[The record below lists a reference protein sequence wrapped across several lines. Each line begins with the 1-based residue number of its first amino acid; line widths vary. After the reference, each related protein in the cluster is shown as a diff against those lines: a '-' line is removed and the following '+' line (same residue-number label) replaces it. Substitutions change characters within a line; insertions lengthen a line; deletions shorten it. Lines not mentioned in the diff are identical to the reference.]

1 VNHAK
6 ARTPTSWRNAL
17 FVVFMIN
24 GLGFSTWL
32 ARVPAIRDGLDIST
46 AEVAALLFTGAVGAV
61 SGLVFSSHIIAW
73 LGQRNTILFFGLVGL
88 VGLAGIGI
96 GSSWVSSYALTV
108 VAIIC
113 AGAGN
118 GIADVAMNV
127 EGATVEKAVSRN
139 IMPWFHAFWSL
150 GTVTGA
156 GLSALMSFL
165 GVGIAPHTIAMALI
179 MAPVL
184 WFASRVIT
192 DDRGSVNVE
201 GVEQRS
207 TLADRLRVWKEP
219 RTLAIGII
227 ALGMAFAEG
236 SANDWLALAIV
247 DGRDQTNATGALWFG
262 FFTLG
267 MMTGRIGG
275 VYLLDKFGRVPVLQW
290 SAAMAIAG
298 LALVILVEQPVLS
311 GLGALIWGL
320 GSSLGFPVGM
330 SAAADNPEG
339 SAARVSAV
347 ATVAYGAF
355 LIGPPLIGGL
365 GDSIGILTAL
375 WVVVAVIVLAFFAAP
390 AAKPP
395 VH

>member
-1 VNHAK
+1 MNHAK
-6 ARTPTSWRNAL
+6 SRTPTQWRNAL
-17 FVVFMIN
+17 FVVFTIN

-46 AEVAALLFTGAVGAV
+46 GEVAALLFTGALGAV

-73 LGQRNTILFFGLVGL
+73 IGQRNTILFFGLLGL
-88 VGLAGIGI
+88 VGLAGIGV
-96 GSSWVSSYALTV
+96 GSAWVSSYVLTV
-108 VAIIC
+108 IAIIM

-127 EGATVEKAVSRN
+127 EGAAVEKAVNRN

-150 GTVTGA
+150 GTVAGA
-156 GLSALMSFL
+156 GLSAVMSFL
-165 GVGIAPHTIAMALI
+165 GIGIAPHTIAMALVL
-179 MAPVL
+179 APVL
-184 WFASRVIT
+184 WFVSRVIT
-192 DDRGSVNVE
+192 DDRGAASSE
-201 GVEQRS
+201 GLEQRS
-207 TLADRLRVWKEP
+207 TLAERLRVWKEP

-247 DGRDQTNATGALWFG
+247 DGRDQTNAIGALWFG

-267 MMTGRIGG
+267 MMAGRIGG

-298 LALVILVEQPVLS
+298 LALVILVEQPILS
-311 GLGALIWGL
+311 ALGALMWGL

-330 SAAADNPEG
+330 SAAADNPQG

-365 GDSIGILTAL
+365 GESFGILAAL
-375 WVVVAVIVLAFFAAP
+375 WVVVGVIILAFFAAP

-395 VH
+395 TE

>member
-1 VNHAK
+1 MSHAST
-6 ARTPTSWRNAL
+6 RTPTTWRNAL

-46 AEVAALLFTGAVGAV
+46 AEVAALLFTGAMGAV

-73 LGQRNTILFFGLVGL
+73 IGLRHTILFFGLLGL
-88 VGLAGIGI
+88 LGLAGIGV
-96 GSSWVSSYALTV
+96 GSAWVSSYAVTV
-108 VAIIC
+108 IAIIM

-127 EGATVEKAVSRN
+127 EGAAVEKAVNRN
-139 IMPWFHAFWSL
+139 IMPWFDAFWSL
-150 GTVTGA
+150 GTVAGA

-165 GVGIAPHTIAMALI
+165 GVGIAPHTLVMALVL
-179 MAPVL
+179 APLL
-184 WFASRVIT
+184 WFVSRVIT
-192 DDRGSVNVE
+192 DDRNSVSDD
-201 GVEQRS
+201 GAPQKS

-219 RTLAIGII
+219 RTLAIGVIT
-227 ALGMAFAEG
+227 LGMAFAEG

-247 DGRDQTNATGALWFG
+247 DGRDQTNAVGALWFG
-262 FFTLG
+262 LFTVG
-267 MMTGRIGG
+267 MLTGRIGG
-275 VYLLDKFGRVPVLQW
+275 VFLLDTYGRVPILQW
-290 SAAMAIAG
+290 SAALAIAG
-298 LALVILVEQPVLS
+298 LSLVILVEQPLLS
-311 GLGALIWGL
+311 GAGALMWGL

-330 SAAADNPEG
+330 SAAADNPHG

-365 GDSIGILTAL
+365 GESIGILSAL
-375 WVVVAVIVLAFFAAP
+375 WVVVGVIILAFFAAP

-395 VH
+395 AR

>member
-6 ARTPTSWRNAL
+6 TQTPATWRNAL
-17 FVVFMIN
+17 FVVFTIN

-46 AEVAALLFTGAVGAV
+46 AEVAALLFTGALGAV

-73 LGQRNTILFFGLVGL
+73 IGQRNTILFFGLLGL
-88 VGLAGIGI
+88 IGLAGIGI

-108 VAIIC
+108 IAIIC

-127 EGATVEKAVSRN
+127 EGAAVEKAVSRN

-165 GVGIAPHTIAMALI
+165 GVGIAPHTIAMALV

-184 WFASRVIT
+184 WIVSRVIT
-192 DDRGSVNVE
+192 DDRGSVSEE
-201 GVEQRS
+201 GVSQRS

-247 DGRDQTNATGALWFG
+247 DGRDQTNAVGALWFG

-311 GLGALIWGL
+311 GLGALMWGL

-365 GDSIGILTAL
+365 GESIGILAAL
-375 WVVVAVIVLAFFAAP
+375 WVVVGVIVLAFFAAP

-395 VH
+395 VP

>member
-6 ARTPTSWRNAL
+6 TRTPATWRNAL
-17 FVVFMIN
+17 FVVFTIN

-46 AEVAALLFTGAVGAV
+46 AEVAALLFTGALGAV

-73 LGQRNTILFFGLVGL
+73 IGQRNTILFFGLLGL

-108 VAIIC
+108 IAIIC

-127 EGATVEKAVSRN
+127 EGAAVEKAVSRN

-165 GVGIAPHTIAMALI
+165 GVGIAPHTIAMALV

-184 WFASRVIT
+184 WIVSRVIT
-192 DDRGSVNVE
+192 DDRGSVSEE
-201 GVEQRS
+201 GVSQRS

-247 DGRDQTNATGALWFG
+247 DGRDQTNAVGALWFG

-311 GLGALIWGL
+311 GLGALMWGL

-355 LIGPPLIGGL
+355 LLGPPLIGGL
-365 GDSIGILTAL
+365 GESIGILAAL
-375 WVVVAVIVLAFFAAP
+375 WVVVGVIVLAFFAAP

-395 VH
+395 VP

>member
-1 VNHAK
+1 MNHAK
-6 ARTPTSWRNAL
+6 TRTPATWRNAL

-46 AEVAALLFTGAVGAV
+46 AEVAALLFTGALGAV

-73 LGQRNTILFFGLVGL
+73 IGQRNTILFFGLLGL

-108 VAIIC
+108 IAIIC

-127 EGATVEKAVSRN
+127 EGAAVEKAVSRN

-165 GVGIAPHTIAMALI
+165 GVGIAPHTIAMALV

-184 WFASRVIT
+184 WIVSRVIT
-192 DDRGSVNVE
+192 DDRGSVSEE
-201 GVEQRS
+201 GVSQRS

-247 DGRDQTNATGALWFG
+247 DGRDQTNAVGALWFG

-311 GLGALIWGL
+311 GLGALMWGL

-365 GDSIGILTAL
+365 GESIGILAAL
-375 WVVVAVIVLAFFAAP
+375 WVVVGVIVLAFFTAP

-395 VH
+395 VP

>member
-1 VNHAK
+1 MNHAK
-6 ARTPTSWRNAL
+6 TRTPTTWRNAL
-17 FVVFMIN
+17 FVVFLIN

-46 AEVAALLFTGAVGAV
+46 TEVAALLFTGAVGAV

-73 LGQRNTILFFGLVGL
+73 IGQRNTILFFGLLGL

-118 GIADVAMNV
+118 GIADVAMSV
-127 EGATVEKAVSRN
+127 EGAAVEKAVSRN

-247 DGRDQTNATGALWFG
+247 DGRDQTNAVGALWFG

-311 GLGALIWGL
+311 GLGALVWGL

-365 GDSIGILTAL
+365 GDSIGILVAL
-375 WVVVAVIVLAFFAAP
+375 WVVVGVIVLAFFAAP

-395 VH
+395 VE

>member
-1 VNHAK
+1 MNHSK
-6 ARTPTSWRNAL
+6 APTSSAWRNAL
-17 FVVFMIN
+17 FVMFMIN

-46 AEVAALLFTGAVGAV
+46 GEVAALLFTGAVGAV

-73 LGQRNTILFFGLVGL
+73 IGNRNTILLFGLLGLVG
-88 VGLAGIGI
+88 VAGIGI
-96 GSSWVSSYALTV
+96 GSSWVSSYAITI
-108 VAIIC
+108 VAIVF

-127 EGATVEKAVSRN
+127 EGASVEKVVKKP

-165 GVGIAPHTIAMALI
+165 GVGIAPHTLAMAVI
-179 MAPVL
+179 MAPVI
-184 WFASRVIT
+184 WSVSRALSS
-192 DDRGSVNVE
+192 DRGTVTRD
-201 GVEQRS
+201 GVEQKS

-219 RTLAIGII
+219 RTLAIGLI

-247 DGRDQTNATGALWFG
+247 DGRGQSNAIGALWFG

-267 MMTGRIGG
+267 MLSGRIGG
-275 VYLLDKFGRVPVLQW
+275 VYLLDRFGRVPVLQG
-290 SAAMAIAG
+290 SAAMALAG
-298 LALVILVEQPVLS
+298 LSLVILAEQPVLS
-311 GLGALIWGL
+311 GLGALMWGW

-330 SAAADNPEG
+330 SAAADNPQG

-365 GDSIGILTAL
+365 GSSIGLLSAL
-375 WVVVAVIVLAFFAAP
+375 WVVAGVIVLAFFVAP

-395 VH
+395 AP

>member
-1 VNHAK
+1 MNHAK
-6 ARTPTSWRNAL
+6 TRTPTTWRNAL

-73 LGQRNTILFFGLVGL
+73 IGQRNTILFFGLLGL

-127 EGATVEKAVSRN
+127 EGAAVEKAVSRN

-165 GVGIAPHTIAMALI
+165 GVGIAPHTIAMAVI

-184 WFASRVIT
+184 WIVSRVIT
-192 DDRGSVNVE
+192 DDRGSVNDE
-201 GVEQRS
+201 GVQQRS

-247 DGRDQTNATGALWFG
+247 DGRDQTNAVGALWFG

-311 GLGALIWGL
+311 GLGALVWGL

-365 GDSIGILTAL
+365 GDSIGILVAL
-375 WVVVAVIVLAFFAAP
+375 WVVVGVIVLAFFAAP

-395 VH
+395 VE

>member
-1 VNHAK
+1 MNHAK
-6 ARTPTSWRNAL
+6 SRTPTQWRNAL
-17 FVVFMIN
+17 FVVFTIN

-46 AEVAALLFTGAVGAV
+46 GEVAALLFTGALGAV

-73 LGQRNTILFFGLVGL
+73 IGQRNTILFFGLLGL
-88 VGLAGIGI
+88 LGLAGIGV
-96 GSSWVSSYALTV
+96 GSAWVSSYALTV
-108 VAIIC
+108 IAIIM

-127 EGATVEKAVSRN
+127 EGAAVEKAVNRN

-150 GTVTGA
+150 GTVAGA
-156 GLSALMSFL
+156 GLSAVMSFL
-165 GVGIAPHTIAMALI
+165 GIGIAPHTIAMALVL
-179 MAPVL
+179 APVL
-184 WFASRVIT
+184 WFVSRVIT
-192 DDRGSVNVE
+192 DDRGAASSE

-207 TLADRLRVWKEP
+207 TLAERLRVWKEP

-247 DGRDQTNATGALWFG
+247 DGRDQTNAIGALWFG

-267 MMTGRIGG
+267 MMAGRIGG

-298 LALVILVEQPVLS
+298 LALVILVEQPILS
-311 GLGALIWGL
+311 ALGALMWGL

-330 SAAADNPEG
+330 SAAADNPQG

-365 GDSIGILTAL
+365 GESFGILAAL
-375 WVVVAVIVLAFFAAP
+375 WVVVGVIILAFFAAP

-395 VH
+395 TE

>member
-1 VNHAK
+1 MNHAK
-6 ARTPTSWRNAL
+6 TRTPATWRNAL

-46 AEVAALLFTGAVGAV
+46 AEVAALLFTGALGAV

-73 LGQRNTILFFGLVGL
+73 IGQRNTILFFGLLGL

-96 GSSWVSSYALTV
+96 GSAWVSSYALTV

-127 EGATVEKAVSRN
+127 EGAAVEKAVSRN

-165 GVGIAPHTIAMALI
+165 GVGIAPHTIVMALI

-184 WFASRVIT
+184 WLVSGVISN
-192 DDRGSVNVE
+192 DRGSVNDD

-219 RTLAIGII
+219 RTLAIGLI

-247 DGRDQTNATGALWFG
+247 DGRDQTNAVGALWFG

-267 MMTGRIGG
+267 MLAGRIGG

-298 LALVILVEQPVLS
+298 LALVILVEQPVTS
-311 GLGALIWGL
+311 ALGALMWGL

-375 WVVVAVIVLAFFAAP
+375 WVVVGVIVLAFFAAP

-395 VH
+395 VR

>member
-1 VNHAK
+1 M
-6 ARTPTSWRNAL
+6 
-17 FVVFMIN
+17 FVVFTIN

-46 AEVAALLFTGAVGAV
+46 AEVAALLFTGALGAV

-73 LGQRNTILFFGLVGL
+73 IGQRNTILFFGLLGL

-108 VAIIC
+108 IAIIC

-127 EGATVEKAVSRN
+127 EGAAVEKAVSRN
-139 IMPWFHAFWSL
+139 IMPWFHAFLSL

-156 GLSALMSFL
+156 GLSALISFL
-165 GVGIAPHTIAMALI
+165 GVGIAPHTIAMALV

-184 WFASRVIT
+184 WIVSRVIT
-192 DDRGSVNVE
+192 DDRGSVSEE
-201 GVEQRS
+201 GVSQRS

-247 DGRDQTNATGALWFG
+247 DGRDQTNAVGALWFG

-267 MMTGRIGG
+267 MMAGRIGG

-311 GLGALIWGL
+311 GLGALMWGL
-320 GSSLGFPVGM
+320 CSSLGFPVGM

-365 GDSIGILTAL
+365 GESIGILAAL
-375 WVVVAVIVLAFFAAP
+375 WVVVGVIVLAFFTAP

-395 VH
+395 VP

>member
-1 VNHAK
+1 VSHANS
-6 ARTPTSWRNAL
+6 RTPTTWRNAL

-46 AEVAALLFTGAVGAV
+46 AEVAALLFTGALGAV

-73 LGQRNTILFFGLVGL
+73 VGQRNTILFFGLLGL
-88 VGLAGIGI
+88 LGLAGIGV

-108 VAIIC
+108 VAIIM

-127 EGATVEKAVSRN
+127 EGALVEKAVSRN

-156 GLSALMSFL
+156 GVSALMSFV
-165 GVGIAPHTIAMALI
+165 GIGIAPHTIVMALI

-184 WFASRVIT
+184 WFVSQFMS
-192 DDRGSVNVE
+192 DEEDSVAE
-201 GVEQRS
+201 DGVEQRS

-219 RTLAIGII
+219 RTLAIGVI

-247 DGRDQTNATGALWFG
+247 DGRDQTNAVGALWFG
-262 FFTLG
+262 FFTVG
-267 MMTGRIGG
+267 MMAGRIGG
-275 VYLLDKFGRVPVLQW
+275 VYLLDKFGRVPVLQG
-290 SAAMAIAG
+290 SAAMAIVG
-298 LALVILVEQPVLS
+298 LSFVILIEQPILS
-311 GLGALIWGL
+311 GLGALMWGL

-330 SAAADNPEG
+330 SAAADNPQG

-365 GDSIGILTAL
+365 GDSFGILPAL
-375 WVVVAVIVLAFFAAP
+375 WVVVGVIILAFFAAP

-395 VH
+395 AQ

>member
-1 VNHAK
+1 MNHAK

-127 EGATVEKAVSRN
+127 EGATVEKAVNRS

-375 WVVVAVIVLAFFAAP
+375 WVVVAVIVLAFFSAP

>member
-1 VNHAK
+1 VNHANL
-6 ARTPTSWRNAL
+6 RTPTQWRNAL
-17 FVVFMIN
+17 FVVFTIN

-46 AEVAALLFTGAVGAV
+46 AEVAALLFTGALGAV

-73 LGQRNTILFFGLVGL
+73 LGLRNTILFFGLLGL
-88 VGLAGIGI
+88 LGLAGIGV
-96 GSSWVSSYALTV
+96 GSAWVSSYALTV
-108 VAIIC
+108 VAIIM

-127 EGATVEKAVSRN
+127 EGAAVEKAVNRN

-150 GTVTGA
+150 GTVAGA

-165 GVGIAPHTIAMALI
+165 GVGIAPHTIVMAFI
-179 MAPVL
+179 MAPTL
-184 WFASRVIT
+184 WFVSRFMT
-192 DDRGSVNVE
+192 PNPEAGEED
-201 GVEQRS
+201 GVEQKS

-219 RTLAIGII
+219 RTLAIGVI

-247 DGRDQTNATGALWFG
+247 DGRDQTNAVGALWFG
-262 FFTLG
+262 FFTVG
-267 MMTGRIGG
+267 MMAGRIGG
-275 VYLLDKFGRVPVLQW
+275 VYLLDRFGRVPVLQG

-298 LALVILVEQPVLS
+298 LTLVILVEQSLLS
-311 GLGALIWGL
+311 GVGALMWGL

-330 SAAADNPEG
+330 SAAADNPTG

-365 GDSIGILTAL
+365 GESIGILVAL
-375 WVVVAVIVLAFFAAP
+375 WVVVGVIILAFFAAP

-395 VH
+395 AD

>member
-6 ARTPTSWRNAL
+6 TQTPATWRNAL
-17 FVVFMIN
+17 FVVFTIN

-46 AEVAALLFTGAVGAV
+46 AEVAALLFTGALGAV

-73 LGQRNTILFFGLVGL
+73 IGQRNTILFFGLLGL
-88 VGLAGIGI
+88 IGLAGIGI

-108 VAIIC
+108 IAIIC

-127 EGATVEKAVSRN
+127 EGAAVEKAVSRN

-165 GVGIAPHTIAMALI
+165 GVGIAPHTIAMALV

-184 WFASRVIT
+184 WIVSRVIT
-192 DDRGSVNVE
+192 DDRGSVSEE
-201 GVEQRS
+201 GVSQRS
-207 TLADRLRVWKEP
+207 ALADRLRVWKEP

-247 DGRDQTNATGALWFG
+247 DGRDQTNAVGALWFG

-311 GLGALIWGL
+311 GLGALMWGL

-365 GDSIGILTAL
+365 GESIGILAAL
-375 WVVVAVIVLAFFAAP
+375 WVVVGVIVLAFFAAP

-395 VH
+395 VP

>member
-1 VNHAK
+1 MNPAK
-6 ARTPTSWRNAL
+6 TTTPQGWRNAL
-17 FVVFMIN
+17 FVVFTIN

-46 AEVAALLFTGAVGAV
+46 SEVAALLFTGALGAV

-73 LGQRNTILFFGLVGL
+73 IGQRNTILFFGLL
-88 VGLAGIGI
+88 GLAGLAAIGI

-108 VAIIC
+108 VAIIM

-127 EGATVEKAVSRN
+127 EGAAVERVLSRN

-150 GTVTGA
+150 GTVAGA

-165 GVGIAPHTIAMALI
+165 GIGIAPHTLVMAVI

-184 WFASRVIT
+184 WFVSRVLSEDT
-192 DDRGSVNVE
+192 GSRDQDGIE
-201 GVEQRS
+201 EKS

-219 RTLAIGII
+219 RTLAIGVI

-247 DGRDQTNATGALWFG
+247 DGRDQTNAIGALWFG
-262 FFTLG
+262 FFTVG
-267 MMTGRIGG
+267 MMAGRIGG
-275 VYLLDKFGRVPVLQW
+275 VYVLDTFGRAPVLQW

-298 LALVILVEQPVLS
+298 LALVILIEQPALS
-311 GLGALIWGL
+311 AVGALMWGL

-330 SAAADNPEG
+330 SAAADEPKG

-365 GDSIGILTAL
+365 GASVGILAAL
-375 WVVVAVIVLAFFAAP
+375 WVVVVVIAMAFFAAP

-395 VH
+395 AP

>member
-1 VNHAK
+1 
-6 ARTPTSWRNAL
+6 
-17 FVVFMIN
+17 VVFTIN

-46 AEVAALLFTGAVGAV
+46 AEVAALLFTGALGAV

-73 LGQRNTILFFGLVGL
+73 IGQRNTILFFGLLGL
-88 VGLAGIGI
+88 AGLAGIGI

-108 VAIIC
+108 IAIIC

-127 EGATVEKAVSRN
+127 EGAAVEKAVSRN

-165 GVGIAPHTIAMALI
+165 GVGIAPHTIAMALV

-184 WFASRVIT
+184 WIVSRVIT
-192 DDRGSVNVE
+192 DDRGSVSEE
-201 GVEQRS
+201 GVSQRS

-247 DGRDQTNATGALWFG
+247 DGRDQTNAVGALWFG

-290 SAAMAIAG
+290 SAAMAIAADHCNTG
-298 LALVILVEQPVLS
+298 TRPNLS
-311 GLGALIWGL
+311 
-320 GSSLGFPVGM
+320 
-330 SAAADNPEG
+330 
-339 SAARVSAV
+339 RR
-347 ATVAYGAF
+347 
-355 LIGPPLIGGL
+355 
-365 GDSIGILTAL
+365 
-375 WVVVAVIVLAFFAAP
+375 
-390 AAKPP
+390 
-395 VH
+395 

>member
-1 VNHAK
+1 MNHAK
-6 ARTPTSWRNAL
+6 TRTPATWRNAL
-17 FVVFMIN
+17 LVVFTIN

-46 AEVAALLFTGAVGAV
+46 AEVAALLFTGALGAV

-73 LGQRNTILFFGLVGL
+73 IGQRNTILFFGLLGL

-108 VAIIC
+108 IAIIC

-127 EGATVEKAVSRN
+127 EGAAVEKAVSRN

-165 GVGIAPHTIAMALI
+165 GVGIAPHTIAMALV

-184 WFASRVIT
+184 WIVSRVIT
-192 DDRGSVNVE
+192 DDRGSVSEE
-201 GVEQRS
+201 GVSQRS

-247 DGRDQTNATGALWFG
+247 DGRDQTNAVGALWFG

-311 GLGALIWGL
+311 GLGALMWGL

-365 GDSIGILTAL
+365 GESIGILAAL
-375 WVVVAVIVLAFFAAP
+375 WVVVGVIVLAFFAAP

-395 VH
+395 VP

>member
-1 VNHAK
+1 MNHAK
-6 ARTPTSWRNAL
+6 TRTPATWRNAL

-46 AEVAALLFTGAVGAV
+46 AEVAALLFTGALGAV

-73 LGQRNTILFFGLVGL
+73 IGQRNTILFFGLLGL
-88 VGLAGIGI
+88 IGLAGIGI

-108 VAIIC
+108 IAIIC

-127 EGATVEKAVSRN
+127 EGAAVEKAVSRN

-165 GVGIAPHTIAMALI
+165 GVGIAPHTIAMALV

-184 WFASRVIT
+184 WIVSRVMT
-192 DDRGSVNVE
+192 DDRGSVSE
-201 GVEQRS
+201 GGVSQKS

-247 DGRDQTNATGALWFG
+247 DGRDQTNAVGALWFG

-311 GLGALIWGL
+311 GLGALMWGL

-365 GDSIGILTAL
+365 GESIGILAAL
-375 WVVVAVIVLAFFAAP
+375 WVVVGVIVLAFFTAP

-395 VH
+395 VP

>member
-1 VNHAK
+1 VNHANL
-6 ARTPTSWRNAL
+6 RTPTQWRNAL
-17 FVVFMIN
+17 FVVFTIN

-46 AEVAALLFTGAVGAV
+46 AEVAALLFTGALGAV

-73 LGQRNTILFFGLVGL
+73 LGLRNTILFFGLLGL
-88 VGLAGIGI
+88 LGLSGIGV
-96 GSSWVSSYALTV
+96 GSAWVSSYALTV
-108 VAIIC
+108 VAIIM

-118 GIADVAMNV
+118 AIADVAMNV
-127 EGATVEKAVSRN
+127 EGAAVEKAVNRN

-150 GTVTGA
+150 GTVAGA

-165 GVGIAPHTIAMALI
+165 GVGIAPHTIVMAFI
-179 MAPVL
+179 MAPTL
-184 WFASRVIT
+184 WFVSRFMT
-192 DDRGSVNVE
+192 PNPEAGEED
-201 GVEQRS
+201 GVEQKS

-219 RTLAIGII
+219 RTLAIGVI

-247 DGRDQTNATGALWFG
+247 DGRDQTNAVGALWFG
-262 FFTLG
+262 FFTVG
-267 MMTGRIGG
+267 MMAGRIGG
-275 VYLLDKFGRVPVLQW
+275 VYLLDRFGRVPVLQG

-298 LALVILVEQPVLS
+298 LTLVILVEQPLLS
-311 GLGALIWGL
+311 GVGALMWGL

-330 SAAADNPEG
+330 SAAADNPTG

-365 GDSIGILTAL
+365 GESIGILAAL
-375 WVVVAVIVLAFFAAP
+375 WVVVGVIILAFFAAP

-395 VH
+395 AD

>member
-1 VNHAK
+1 
-6 ARTPTSWRNAL
+6 
-17 FVVFMIN
+17 MIN

-73 LGQRNTILFFGLVGL
+73 IGQRNTILFFGLLGL
-88 VGLAGIGI
+88 VGLAGIGV

-108 VAIIC
+108 VAIVC

-127 EGATVEKAVSRN
+127 EGAAVEKAESRN

-165 GVGIAPHTIAMALI
+165 GVGIAPHTVAMALI

-184 WFASRVIT
+184 WFVSRVIT
-192 DDRGSVNVE
+192 DDRDSVNDE
-201 GVEQRS
+201 GVAQRS

-247 DGRDQTNATGALWFG
+247 DGRDQTNAVGALWFG

-267 MMTGRIGG
+267 MMAGRIGG

-298 LALVILVEQPVLS
+298 LALVILAEQPVLS
-311 GLGALIWGL
+311 GLGALMWGL

-330 SAAADNPEG
+330 SAAADNPQG

-365 GDSIGILTAL
+365 GDSIGLLAAL
-375 WVVVAVIVLAFFAAP
+375 WVVVGVIVLAFFAAP

-395 VH
+395 VK

>member
-1 VNHAK
+1 MNHAK
-6 ARTPTSWRNAL
+6 TRTPATWRNAL

-46 AEVAALLFTGAVGAV
+46 AEVAALLFTGALGAV

-73 LGQRNTILFFGLVGL
+73 IGQRNTILFFGLLGL

-108 VAIIC
+108 IAIIC

-127 EGATVEKAVSRN
+127 EGAAVEKAVSRN

-165 GVGIAPHTIAMALI
+165 GVGIAPHTIAMALV

-184 WFASRVIT
+184 WIVSRVIT
-192 DDRGSVNVE
+192 DDRGSVSEE
-201 GVEQRS
+201 GVSQRS

-247 DGRDQTNATGALWFG
+247 DGRDQTNAVGALWFG

-311 GLGALIWGL
+311 GLGALMWGL

-365 GDSIGILTAL
+365 GESIGILAAL
-375 WVVVAVIVLAFFAAP
+375 WVVVGVIVLAFFAAP

-395 VH
+395 VP

>member
-1 VNHAK
+1 VSHANS
-6 ARTPTSWRNAL
+6 RTPTTWRNAL

-46 AEVAALLFTGAVGAV
+46 AEVAALLFTGALGAV

-73 LGQRNTILFFGLVGL
+73 VGQRNTILFFGLLGL
-88 VGLAGIGI
+88 LGLAGIGV

-108 VAIIC
+108 VAIIM

-127 EGATVEKAVSRN
+127 EGASVEKAVSRN

-156 GLSALMSFL
+156 GVSALMSFV
-165 GVGIAPHTIAMALI
+165 GIGIAPHTIVMALI

-184 WFASRVIT
+184 WFVSRFISDEDDAASE
-192 DDRGSVNVE
+192 DG
-201 GVEQRS
+201 GEQRS

-219 RTLAIGII
+219 RTLAIGVI

-247 DGRDQTNATGALWFG
+247 DGRDQTNAVGALWFG
-262 FFTLG
+262 FFTVG
-267 MMTGRIGG
+267 MMAGRIGG
-275 VYLLDKFGRVPVLQW
+275 VYLLDKFGRVPVLQG
-290 SAAMAIAG
+290 SAAMAIVG
-298 LALVILVEQPVLS
+298 LSFVILIEQPILS
-311 GLGALIWGL
+311 GLGALMWGL

-330 SAAADNPEG
+330 SAAADNPQG

-365 GDSIGILTAL
+365 GDSFGILPAL
-375 WVVVAVIVLAFFAAP
+375 WVVVGVIILAFFAAP

-395 VH
+395 AN

>member
-1 VNHAK
+1 
-6 ARTPTSWRNAL
+6 
-17 FVVFMIN
+17 MIN

-88 VGLAGIGI
+88 MGLAGIGI

-247 DGRDQTNATGALWFG
+247 DGRDQTNATGSLWFG

-365 GDSIGILTAL
+365 GDSIGILAAL

>member
-1 VNHAK
+1 MSHAST
-6 ARTPTSWRNAL
+6 RTPTTWRNAL

-46 AEVAALLFTGAVGAV
+46 AEVAALLFTGAMGAV

-73 LGQRNTILFFGLVGL
+73 IGLRNTILFFGLLGL
-88 VGLAGIGI
+88 LGLAGIGV
-96 GSSWVSSYALTV
+96 GSAWVSSYAVTV
-108 VAIIC
+108 IAIIM

-127 EGATVEKAVSRN
+127 EGAAVEKAVNRN

-150 GTVTGA
+150 GTVAGA

-165 GVGIAPHTIAMALI
+165 GVGIAPHTLVMALVL
-179 MAPVL
+179 APLL
-184 WFASRVIT
+184 WFVSRVIT
-192 DDRGSVNVE
+192 DDRNSVSDD
-201 GVEQRS
+201 GAPQKS

-219 RTLAIGII
+219 RTLAIGVIT
-227 ALGMAFAEG
+227 LGMAFAEG

-247 DGRDQTNATGALWFG
+247 DGRDQTNAVGALWFG
-262 FFTLG
+262 LFTVG
-267 MMTGRIGG
+267 MLTGRIGG
-275 VYLLDKFGRVPVLQW
+275 VFLLDTYGRVPILQW
-290 SAAMAIAG
+290 SAALAIAG
-298 LALVILVEQPVLS
+298 LSLVILVEQPLLS
-311 GLGALIWGL
+311 GAGALMWGL

-330 SAAADNPEG
+330 SAAADNPHG

-365 GDSIGILTAL
+365 GESIGILSAL
-375 WVVVAVIVLAFFAAP
+375 WVVVGVIILAFFAAP

-395 VH
+395 AR